1 MTLKNVNGE
10 NYEHYEITQQ
20 MELTTLILN
29 TVLCFHYKVIL
40 ELHRPIYLIALHF
53 FTVYELSGG
62 RLQRLW

>member
-1 MTLKNVNGE
+1 MTLKKVNGE

-40 ELHRPIYLIALHF
+40 ELHRPIFLIALL
-53 FTVYELSGG
+53 YSI
-62 RLQRLW
+62 